1 VDEYGLEDNRP
12 DDYAAMLAELE
23 QKLDRRK
30 LRAALGVGKREL
42 DEIRVGHVPSK
53 EAAQRL
59 RLLYDFGRKMD
70 LNDRRALAAALLE
83 SRGDVPATHLTL
95 FRRPWLVLALFL
107 AFDAVVVA
115 VGLGYYLL
123 AGG

>member
-1 VDEYGLEDNRP
+1 MRLRAQWVHVSSGRRNGLKLGPVDEFGFQDDGR

-42 DEIRVGHVPSK
+42 DQIRVGHVPSK
-53 EAAQRL
+53 EAEHRL
-59 RLLYDFGRKMD
+59 RLLYDFGQKMD

-83 SRGDVPATHLTL
+83 SRGDVPAT
-95 FRRPWLVLALFL
+95 
-107 AFDAVVVA
+107 
-115 VGLGYYLL
+115 
-123 AGG
+123 